1 VASEATYD
9 DMIVGGRYIDDL
21 EKRSK
26 EWRIK

>member
-9 DMIVGGRYIDDL
+9 DMIVGGRCIDDL

-26 EWRIK
+26 E